1 MWKCSYFKPPIKWL
15 IMMYILIFYV
25 AVIQCLVTFHK
36 HARKNNSVIKR
47 MKILLIKMVSRYSV
61 NISLFSSPA
70 KRSVYSIIRDVGQ
83 TENERHFVRVL
94 GDTDTHTYR

>member
-1 MWKCSYFKPPIKWL
+1 
-15 IMMYILIFYV
+15 
-25 AVIQCLVTFHK
+25 
-36 HARKNNSVIKR
+36 

>member
-1 MWKCSYFKPPIKWL
+1 M
-15 IMMYILIFYV
+15 
-25 AVIQCLVTFHK
+25 IQCLVTFHK
-36 HARKNNSVIKR
+36 HARKKNSVIKR